1 MADFLSTIGSVAG
14 GLLGGAPG
22 AAIGGVL
29 GGSLSG
35 GNSQQ
40 QGAGIGSA
48 LQTAG
53 GLMSAEQAR
62 AANQKYADQFGA
74 AQNLVGGAASFRPV
88 GITTRFGSSNFT
100 YNPQTG
106 QMESAGYNLSP
117 AASYAQDQLQQFT
130 GQGLD
135 LAKSSQGLLA
145 PLTTGATNLMNLGN
159 QYIGQN
165 PNDVAAQYIKNQ
177 QNLLQPSRDVAN
189 ANLATQL
196 QNTGRTGL
204 SVAQGGTLGQANP
217 EAQALANAQAMQDL
231 TLATQGLQAGQQNTL
246 FGANLLNQGAG
257 TLSNYYGGI
266 SGSLNPYTTGVNS
279 MYSLENMGQ
288 QPLTL
293 SSGLGLN
300 ASNAGANAGRNYLT
314 GLGLGA
320 SYGTSNAATASPGG
334 TFLSGIAPSLGQG
347 IGNWLGSQNNTIPN
361 QDVYDAM
368 NNANAGSFS
377 F

>member
-1 MADFLSTIGSVAG
+1 MGWLTTIG
-14 GLLGGAPG
+14 G
-22 AAIGGVL
+22 AAGSVFGGPVGGIVGSAL
-29 GGSLSG
+29 GSSLEG

-165 PNDVAAQYIKNQ
+165 PNDVAAKYIQNQ

-257 TLSNYYGGI
+257 TLGNYYGGI

>member
-1 MADFLSTIGSVAG
+1 M
-14 GLLGGAPG
+14 GLLGT
-22 AAIGGVL
+22 IGGIAGNVFGGPIGGIVGAGL
-29 GGSLSG
+29 GNALEG

-40 QGAGIGSA
+40 QGAGISSA

-62 AANQKYADQFGA
+62 QANQKYADQFGA

-135 LAKSSQGLLA
+135 LAKSSQGLFA

-204 SVAQGGTLGQANP
+204 AVAQGGNLGQANP
-217 EAQALANAQAMQDL
+217 EAQALANAQALQDL
-231 TLATQGLQAGQQNTL
+231 TLASQGQQMGQQNTL
-246 FGANLLNQGAG
+246 FGANLLGQGAG
-257 TLSNYYGGI
+257 TLNNYYGGI

-288 QPLTL
+288 QPLSL
-293 SSGLGLN
+293 SSSLGQQS
-300 ASNAGANAGRNYLT
+300 ATAGANAGRNYLT
-314 GLGLGA
+314 AMGLGA
-320 SYGTSNAATASPGG
+320 GYGTSNAATVSPGG

-347 IGNWLGSQNNTIPN
+347 IGNWLGSSINTGVQGLGQTNPISGE
-361 QDVYDAM
+361 YM
-368 NNANAGSFS
+368 GSLEF
-377 F
+377 